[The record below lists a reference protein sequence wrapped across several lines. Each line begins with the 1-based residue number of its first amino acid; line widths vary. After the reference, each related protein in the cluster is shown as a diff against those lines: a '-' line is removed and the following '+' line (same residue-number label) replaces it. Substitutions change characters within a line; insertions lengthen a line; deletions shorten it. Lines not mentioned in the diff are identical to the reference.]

1 MAFCECYEIRMNIG
15 KLEEKHRKS
24 AKLPWRHNIELSS
37 CSLSFRLFIFFL
49 FFFYFFMFFFFGLFL
64 FLCFCLLIFLYFC
77 LFVFFIFLSFSS
89 FFLVVSLSFC
99 RFFFLYFCQKSL
111 WSYVLRT
118 WSLKSHSLCQ
128 ILKWRLLTH
137 SVTKVRYRAARA
149 AKNWH
154 KLRKD
159 SINFWFDE
167 LKKMPSILILLII
180 SILLQSF
187 PNNQKSNRLLS
198 PCLYQYQCCWCSLY
212 QYRYFHVLVIIQHF
226 TGSWVGSGPCFYSWL
241 RLWPQGSSSLQ
252 PSLFLWLSCPRI
264 YISQTIWSGILER
277 FTLCMIMC
285 W

>member
-1 MAFCECYEIRMNIG
+1 MALCERYEIRMNIG
-15 KLEEKHRKS
+15 KLEK
-24 AKLPWRHNIELSS
+24 A
-37 CSLSFRLFIFFL
+37 
-49 FFFYFFMFFFFGLFL
+49 
-64 FLCFCLLIFLYFC
+64 
-77 LFVFFIFLSFSS
+77 
-89 FFLVVSLSFC
+89 
-99 RFFFLYFCQKSL
+99 
-111 WSYVLRT
+111 
-118 WSLKSHSLCQ
+118 
-128 ILKWRLLTH
+128 
-137 SVTKVRYRAARA
+137 
-149 AKNWH
+149 NWH

-187 PNNQKSNRLLS
+187 PNDQKSNRLLS

-226 TGSWVGSGPCFYSWL
+226 TGSWVGSGPRFYSWL